1 MAALQFRK
9 IALPTNWGGRMG
21 LRLLS
26 TGGGIWRIRF
36 GEVANTPTL
45 NEAHRTDQKNG
56 GFTVPVSA
64 RQLRPIVEQRQMNMP
79 QNERRFPEALLS
91 GWLDQGYR
99 QNSLVLSIRR
109 SMLFRFLY
117 FSRIPV
123 SSRSSWLHLNRSMA
137 FPISRAR
144 SLS

>member
-1 MAALQFRK
+1 
-9 IALPTNWGGRMG
+9 MG

-26 TGGGIWRIRF
+26 TGGGIGRKRF
-36 GEVANTPTL
+36 GQVANTPTS
-45 NEAHRTDQKNG
+45 NEAYRTDRNYD
-56 GFTVPVSA
+56 GFTFPVSA

-79 QNERRFPEALLS
+79 QNERRFLEALLS

-109 SMLFRFLY
+109 SMFFRFLY
-117 FSRIPV
+117 LSRIPV
-123 SSRSSWLHLNRSMA
+123 SSRSSWLHLSRSTA
-137 FPISRAR
+137 LPISRAR